1 MGGLI
6 IVGAAGSGKD
16 TLVGWIRDDFGVTPI
31 GFADPIRVFLRLLLG
46 PGKHR
51 AAAQAIGD
59 AVRAADP
66 LAFVRL
72 AQRRAHRSRRFVIT
86 DARLPQELAAFGD
99 ALRIGLD
106 APADLRAQR
115 LAIRDG
121 AAYQPLA
128 HATETQVPALLA
140 QCQVRLVN
148 DGPDLASFR
157 RLYNTQLYPILV
169 THFGKARLAFPSP
182 A

>member
-1 MGGLI
+1 MAGVI

-16 TLVGWIRDDFGVTPI
+16 TLVAWIREDFGATPI
-31 GFADPIRVFLRLLLG
+31 GFADPIRRFLRVLLG
-46 PGKHR
+46 AGKHR

-66 LAFVRL
+66 DAFVRL
-72 AQRRAHRSRRFVIT
+72 AQHRAARVRRYVIT
-86 DARLPQELAAFGD
+86 DARLPRELSAFPD

-115 LAIRDG
+115 LAARDG
-121 AAYQPLA
+121 AGYQPLS
-128 HATETQVPALLA
+128 HATETHVPTLLT
-140 QCQVRLVN
+140 QCAVRLVN

-157 RLYNTQLYPILV
+157 RLYETALYPRLV
-169 THFGKARLAFPSP
+169 DHFRAAPVARRGA
-182 A
+182 